1 VGDHNLTNPAPD
13 LLTATILKWH
23 RRGWHVMWIGVR
35 STLRDFDAAT
45 LTAAATEATA
55 MAADFYGAFPASA
68 ASEFLI
74 LIFGRKVPVF
84 EGPQLLVTGRPG
96 QFTATD
102 TRDDSVLTAATLE
115 DLVLA
120 AGANPA
126 RAGDYGISWTQ
137 LASALHSG
145 RSAQ

>member
-1 VGDHNLTNPAPD
+1 VGDGNLASPSPD
-13 LLTATILKWH
+13 LVTATILKWN
-23 RRGWHVMWIGVR
+23 RRGWHVMSIGTR
-35 STLRDFDAAT
+35 ERLRDFDAAT
-45 LTAAATEATA
+45 LTAAATGASA
-55 MAADFYGAFPASA
+55 MAADFSAASPASA
-68 ASEFLI
+68 GSEFLM

-102 TRDDSVLTAATLE
+102 TRDDSVLAAATLE
-115 DLVLA
+115 DLLLA

-126 RAGDYGISWTQ
+126 RAGDYAISWTQ

-145 RSAQ
+145 